1 MEVENNIIEIIKIQK
16 KTKKDYNRTYYLKF
30 REQIIRNACEK
41 FECVNCCRQIAR
53 KSMKSHQKT
62 KLCHKQ
68 TKLLSD
74 DK

>member
-1 MEVENNIIEIIKIQK
+1 MEIEIIKKQK
-16 KTKKDYNRTYYLKF
+16 KTRKDYNLTYYLKF

-41 FECVNCCRQIAR
+41 LKCENCFRQIAR

-62 KLCHKQ
+62 KLCQKQ
-68 TKLLSD
+68 TKLLSN